1 MLQGHS
7 GGPSYYYEVFRL
19 SGNRVVEKYVEIDV
33 YGEIESCYLNGEEIS
48 AKQGEA
54 YMEALPE
61 AEEHYLDWHSIDE

>member
-1 MLQGHS
+1 M
-7 GGPSYYYEVFRL
+7 

-33 YGEIESCYLNGEEIS
+33 YGEIESCYLNGEEIT